1 MKKAG
6 ATYSLPGMQKC
17 SALLVVT
24 LWQVFLTPSGSCSSS
39 TIGIRGE
46 LWEPP
51 SLPSHG
57 FPEAGLPCGLG
68 GFRLSVLCRHCHHI
82 LQGRSVP
89 NADQGFPL
97 VEAGSQDTI
106 CGPGVGFC
114 S

>member
-6 ATYSLPGMQKC
+6 ATYSMPGMQKC

-39 TIGIRGE
+39 TMGIRGE

-57 FPEAGLPCGLG
+57 FPEAGLPC
-68 GFRLSVLCRHCHHI
+68 RHCHYI

-106 CGPGVGFC
+106 CGPGVGSTSPAVGFRH
-114 S
+114 